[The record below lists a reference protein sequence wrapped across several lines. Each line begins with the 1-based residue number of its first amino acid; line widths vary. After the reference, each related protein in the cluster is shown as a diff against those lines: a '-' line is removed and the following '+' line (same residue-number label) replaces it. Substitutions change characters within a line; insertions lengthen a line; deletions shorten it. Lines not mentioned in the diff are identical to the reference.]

1 MYISNVFIARLIH
14 LALSAL
20 SLMLTA
26 YFLKGFRV
34 GTFFSAVIAALV
46 IGFMN
51 ALVRP
56 ILLILTLPLNIL
68 TLGLFT
74 LVVNGIVLKLCA
86 AFVPGFDID
95 GLGTA
100 ILGSVLLTIVSA
112 VLNFILFA

>member
-1 MYISNVFIARLIH
+1 MYISNVFIG
-14 LALSAL
+14 
-20 SLMLTA
+20 LMNT
-26 YFLKGFRV
+26 
-34 GTFFSAVIAALV
+34 
-46 IGFMN
+46 
-51 ALVRP
+51 LVRP
-56 ILLILTLPLNIL
+56 VLLILTLPLNII

-100 ILGSVLLTIVSA
+100 ILGSVILTIVSS